1 MKIGLRNPFIKA
13 FFKNRPHSGPNHQFQ
28 TQLKSQIIIIFLI
41 IFEGEIFDR
50 KTKVWS
56 KEVKP
61 LEILKFRYFWAGHI
75 PIFGPYSTSNNLSIS
90 IKKYFSTLWLKLL
103 SNFTKREDWPSF
115 CGLLRIFELCYFCSV
130 IEQIFQNVF
139 YSGLVDHKK
148 NIVFPLFIWTIVF

>member
-1 MKIGLRNPFIKA
+1 MEQRSKA
-13 FFKNRPHSGPNHQFQ
+13 FRSLKVQVFLRRPH
-28 TQLKSQIIIIFLI
+28 
-41 IFEGEIFDR
+41 IFDP
-50 KTKVWS
+50 S
-56 KEVKP
+56 
-61 LEILKFRYFWAGHI
+61 
-75 PIFGPYSTSNNLSIS
+75 STYNLSIS

-148 NIVFPLFIWTIVF
+148 TSYFHLYEPSFSKKLTQIKNKLPKMSDHILNKFSKLRLFSIFLSGCLVCSSTTRC